1 MLTTFIFMETE
12 PREQCDELPCTYFVK
27 FDLEPQ
33 YDGYWLILL
42 YSMGTGSTVWEQLL
56 RSFFFVIT
64 MLTDT

>member
-42 YSMGTGSTVWEQLL
+42 YSRGT
-56 RSFFFVIT
+56 
-64 MLTDT
+64 LTPFILFLSLPC